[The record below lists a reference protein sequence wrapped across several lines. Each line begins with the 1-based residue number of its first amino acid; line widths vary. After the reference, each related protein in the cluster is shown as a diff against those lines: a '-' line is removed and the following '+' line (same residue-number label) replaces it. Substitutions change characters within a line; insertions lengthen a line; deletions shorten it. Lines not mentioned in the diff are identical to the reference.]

1 MCFANGLW
9 QIFGFPFFANVVV
22 CERQNLLSKDI
33 ATAAVSSIVM
43 VVSPLNSLMSD
54 QVSRLYPSGIRASVI
69 DVNKQTRQHQSDD
82 DSEENI
88 EHVIDFQSLRRGLS
102 LPSSFCSSESLIST
116 KYGRELL
123 LSENYQ

>member
-1 MCFANGLW
+1 
-9 QIFGFPFFANVVV
+9 
-22 CERQNLLSKDI
+22 LLSKDI

-88 EHVIDFQSLRRGLS
+88 EHVIDFSLCEEACRYHLVFAHQN
-102 LPSSFCSSESLIST
+102 P
-116 KYGRELL
+116 
-123 LSENYQ
+123 

>member
-1 MCFANGLW
+1 
-9 QIFGFPFFANVVV
+9 
-22 CERQNLLSKDI
+22 
-33 ATAAVSSIVM
+33 
-43 VVSPLNSLMSD
+43 MSD